1 MKLNQT
7 ETNDITQSQDG
18 STRIDLEYQFR
29 LICNGNTQ
37 FSNPTREVFVPPT
50 EGGNDEIIQSAYHC
64 LTIRGVMCF
73 IHTWG
78 DCEIQIPNHFK
89 FKFNDDAGE
98 HVVSENTNNITV
110 SGVSNFFFTINDK

>member
-7 ETNDITQSQDG
+7 ETNDITQFS
-18 STRIDLEYQFR
+18 SLE
-29 LICNGNTQ
+29 
-37 FSNPTREVFVPPT
+37 EVCVAMVGKYLKQKT
-50 EGGNDEIIQSAYHC
+50 HNYC

-78 DCEIQIPNHFK
+78 DCDIQIPNHFK